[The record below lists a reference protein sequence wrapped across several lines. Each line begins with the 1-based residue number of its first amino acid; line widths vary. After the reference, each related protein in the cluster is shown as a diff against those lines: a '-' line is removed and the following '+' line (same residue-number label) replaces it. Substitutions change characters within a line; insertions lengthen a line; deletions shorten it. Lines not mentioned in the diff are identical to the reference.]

1 MKTKKIATTFALFA
15 SAALLVGSMT
25 SCRTGHFSDTAK
37 VKTDQKEMV
46 DVTAINE
53 LPAELRSEERM

>member
-1 MKTKKIATTFALFA
+1 MKTKKIATAFALFA

-25 SCRTGHFSDTAK
+25 SCAANHPSRSSKFKSE
-37 VKTDQKEMV
+37 KEQLI

-53 LPAELRSEERM
+53 LPAELRSAERM